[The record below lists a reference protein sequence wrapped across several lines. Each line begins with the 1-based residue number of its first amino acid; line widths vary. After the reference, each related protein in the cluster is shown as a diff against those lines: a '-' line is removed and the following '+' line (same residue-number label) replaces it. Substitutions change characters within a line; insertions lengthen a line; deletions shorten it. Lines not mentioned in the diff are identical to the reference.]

1 MSESGAENK
10 FNYKVTLNEAVKQ
23 FIGRDIT
30 DIAAKSGANLTPAN
44 SLELQFMGRSYN
56 IAPEGSVSFTDG
68 EVEVPIAEK
77 ILILHYLVHASDVAL
92 ANKPISFKELPGGA
106 IYITPFTNRS
116 IRPLLG
122 AFGEDPQALLPIAEK
137 LAGKRAN
144 HGDVSVIINVF
155 PRIPVTLILWAG
167 DDEFPASGNILFDAS
182 APGYLPTEDYA
193 VLSGMLALRLR
204 QLKNNA

>member
-23 FIGRDIT
+23 FIGHDIT
-30 DIAAKSGANLTPAN
+30 DITAKSGANLTAAN

-56 IAPEGSVSFTDG
+56 ITPEGSVSFTDG

-77 ILILHYLVHASDVAL
+77 ILILHYLVHASGVAL

-116 IRPLLG
+116 IRPLVG
-122 AFGEDPQALLPIAEK
+122 AFGEDPLALLPIAEK